1 MKKKIEIE
9 IDDDNMIDI
18 ALNMLIVATAT
29 INTTVEFRS
38 QNQARFLDAMTRKF
52 LALVVG
58 ALDNLNIDRKQSG
71 KTLNELKKIV
81 LY

>member
-38 QNQARFLDAMTRKF
+38 QDQAKFLDKMTRGYI
-52 LALVVG
+52 AIVTSV
-58 ALDNLNIDRKQSG
+58 LDNLNIDREQSR

>member
-9 IDDDNMIDI
+9 IDDNMIDI
-18 ALNMLIVATAT
+18 ALNMLVVATAT

-38 QNQARFLDAMTRKF
+38 QKQAKLLDKMTRNYIAIV
-52 LALVVG
+52 LSV
-58 ALDNLNIDRKQSG
+58 LDNLNIDREQSH
-71 KTLNELKKIV
+71 KSLNELKKIV